1 MVRPVEYRLRPGRPD
16 DAAHCGRI
24 CYEAFRA
31 IAEAHGF
38 PPDFPSVEVATAR
51 MASLLSLSGTRSVVA
66 VRRTGDAVL
75 GSVFVH
81 DRWPVAAIGPIT
93 VDPGQQN

>member
-1 MVRPVEYRLRPGRPD
+1 
-16 DAAHCGRI
+16 
-24 CYEAFRA
+24 
-31 IAEAHGF
+31 
-38 PPDFPSVEVATAR
+38 

-66 VRRTGDAVL
+66 TRRADAAAV

-93 VDPGQQN
+93 VDPPANRTGGPDAP